1 MDRTGSHAY
10 TVGTEVVGAD
20 GQKVGKIVAVHP
32 NYVVVEKGLFFP
44 TDYYVPTSAIASE
57 EGGRAVLTMD
67 RDEALSQN
75 WDEVPTDIAMDETDG
90 SGTGGSGDTATATG
104 SVAATRADLQEDKA
118 PFDHFE
124 DTGATHVNAKEHIRV
139 PVREEELEAST
150 HPVQLGEVRVEKEV
164 VTEDRVLDVPV
175 VEERLRV
182 ERRAVD
188 RDASGDADL
197 FTEGAIEIPIAG
209 EQVDLA
215 TRVHV
220 VEEVEIEK
228 EAVRRTEEV
237 AGTVRR
243 EEVRVEDDGAVGG
256 STLIADDGG
265 APGFVDE
272 TIDRTASTSRTGN
285 RKPRGQR

>member
-1 MDRTGSHAY
+1 MDHTASDAF
-10 TVGTEVVGAD
+10 TIGTEVVGAD
-20 GQKVGKIVAVHP
+20 GEKVGKIVAVHP
-32 NYVVVEKGLFFP
+32 NYVVVEKGFFFP
-44 TDYYVPTSAIASE
+44 TDYYVPTSAIARE
-57 EGGRAVLTMD
+57 EGDRVVLSMD
-67 RDEALSQN
+67 RDEALAQN
-75 WDEVPTDIAMDETDG
+75 WDEVPTDIAAGEDDAYSVGAASAT
-90 SGTGGSGDTATATG
+90 SGT
-104 SVAATRADLQEDKA
+104 VADRADLQERSA
-118 PFDHFE
+118 PFEHFE
-124 DTGATHVNAKEHIRV
+124 DTAATHIDAEQRIRV

-164 VTEDRVLDVPV
+164 VAEERVLEVPV
-175 VEERLRV
+175 IEERLRV

-197 FTEGAIEIPIAG
+197 FTEGAIEIPIGG

-228 EAVRRTEEV
+228 QAVRRTEEV

-243 EEVRVEDDGAVGG
+243 EEVRVEDDVAVSG
-256 STLIADDGG
+256 STLIADDTG

-272 TIDRTASTSRTGN
+272 TIDRSRSTSKSGN